1 MSFGTKLKNL
11 WLVCLVILLLW
22 APDYIYQCIDD
33 KYKVLSMWKPLK
45 FIIPLSIGARL
56 QQVSMDDI
64 FGYSFFVC
72 SATDAILCDVVFRK
86 IFDGI

>member
-45 FIIPLSIGARL
+45 FIIPLSIGLVFNKYRW
-56 QQVSMDDI
+56 MT
-64 FGYSFFVC
+64 YSAW
-72 SATDAILCDVVFRK
+72 SIR
-86 IFDGI
+86 